1 MICAAHFAPALTGDT
16 LHRHKSPAFPT
27 SPALSLRA
35 FGVTGFATAKVKDFG
50 NFDFERFGIHG
61 LSQLDRLRA
70 VDRLLTT
77 GMWIQADGNV
87 LMSGAGI
94 ASPAD
99 TLPGHLTPTPGRGL
113 RRLWDPGL
121 QPAP

>member
-1 MICAAHFAPALTGDT
+1 MILSIGTNLLLSRLRPPPHLRRYHT
-16 LHRHKSPAFPT
+16 
-27 SPALSLRA
+27 ALSLRA
-35 FGVTGFATAKVKDFG
+35 FGVTRFATAKVKDFG

-70 VDRLLTT
+70 VDKLLTT
-77 GMWIQADGNV
+77 GMWIQMDGNV
-87 LMSGAGI
+87 LMNGAGI

-99 TLPGHLTPTPGRGL
+99 TLPGHITPTPGRGL
-113 RRLWDPGL
+113 WRLWDPGL